1 MCECRKNIEEKLL
14 AQLKAQAPNFSNH
27 EVSLDGYGIVI
38 GEKLSARPFMP
49 ATFRADHP
57 LKKGGLKTKTA
68 RVNMFFNFC
77 PFCGTKQD

>member
-1 MCECRKNIEEKLL
+1 MCECRNVIEEKLL
-14 AQLKAQAPNFSNH
+14 ARFKAQSPNAANH

-57 LKKGGLKTKTA
+57 LKKGGLKTKTT
-68 RVNMFFNFC
+68 RVNMFFTFC
-77 PFCGTKQD
+77 PFCGTKQA